1 MKIMGAKNFRRKI
14 RGQLRPS
21 GFRLI
26 AVTVVIVLVGVVVAL
41 CHKCQSLQ
49 EQLILEQANASVLR
63 QDCQRMQRELDESWG
78 QAFASKGATRADAS
92 EASCAQIFHGTLH
105 TSSYR
110 GRALEVGMPPSMFPE
125 ADVLLL
131 YLEAS
136 RIAIGYTTGDSMA
149 SGCEV
154 ALIRV
159 PDGLGASGES
169 VSIEVDEPVFW
180 ASDVSGQLWDLDLS
194 GLQSLKVSSIP

>member
-1 MKIMGAKNFRRKI
+1 MGTKNFRRKI

-26 AVTVVIVLVGVVVAL
+26 AVTVVIVLVGVVVVL

-63 QDCQRMQRELDESWG
+63 QDCQRMQRELDKSRG
-78 QAFASKGATRADAS
+78 QAFASKGPTSADAS
-92 EASCAQIFHGTLH
+92 EANCAQKFCGTLRA
-105 TSSYR
+105 SSYR
-110 GRALEVGMPPSMFPE
+110 GRALEVGMSPNTFPE

-131 YLEAS
+131 HLEAPQT
-136 RIAIGYTTGDSMA
+136 AIGYTTGDSMT
-149 SGCEV
+149 SEREV

-169 VSIEVDEPVFW
+169 ISIEVNEPVFW

-194 GLQSLKVSSIP
+194 GLQSLKAFSTP